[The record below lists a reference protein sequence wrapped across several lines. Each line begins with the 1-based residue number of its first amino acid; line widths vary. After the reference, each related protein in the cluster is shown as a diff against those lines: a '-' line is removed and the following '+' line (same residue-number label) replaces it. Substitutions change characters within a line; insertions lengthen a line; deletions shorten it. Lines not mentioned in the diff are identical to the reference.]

1 MYPDC
6 IFSSDD
12 NLSHNTKTEKFSQRK
27 IPTETEEKR
36 SEKCWEQYLT
46 MKLPTTKSQK
56 ESNSKVKQTST
67 TFPSVNAHSSEDC
80 QPKPNSSFLWN
91 KANRAQPV
99 SSPAEGEEE
108 EEEEL
113 YDDVKNCHTYS
124 DISCYD
130 DIQNVL
136 TNREPSEECEPV
148 YVSTDNL
155 SVNYDDITNITS
167 KTMQTEK
174 SPPPTLVTATPAVIL
189 EDQCDSLSILYDDIR
204 RDVGDD
210 VTLYESIAGSLL
222 RLDKLQ
228 VSQKIVNFMRFI
240 TVSSLP
246 ISSELVIF

>member
-1 MYPDC
+1 
-6 IFSSDD
+6 
-12 NLSHNTKTEKFSQRK
+12 
-27 IPTETEEKR
+27 
-36 SEKCWEQYLT
+36 

-56 ESNSKVKQTST
+56 ESNSKVKQTTST
-67 TFPSVNAHSSEDC
+67 TFPSVNPHSSEDC
-80 QPKPNSSFLWN
+80 QPRPNSSFLWN
-91 KANRAQPV
+91 KANTAQPV
-99 SSPAEGEEE
+99 RSPGEEEGGEE

-136 TNREPSEECEPV
+136 KNAEPSEECDPV

-155 SVNYDDITNITS
+155 SVNYDDVTNITS
-167 KTMQTEK
+167 KTMETKQTEK
-174 SPPPTLVTATPAVIL
+174 SPATLVTATPAVIL

-240 TVSSLP
+240 TVSSV
-246 ISSELVIF
+246 SKTSFCYQLVLN

>member
-1 MYPDC
+1 
-6 IFSSDD
+6 
-12 NLSHNTKTEKFSQRK
+12 
-27 IPTETEEKR
+27 
-36 SEKCWEQYLT
+36 
-46 MKLPTTKSQK
+46 MKLPTTKAQK
-56 ESNSKVKQTST
+56 ESNSKEKQTTST
-67 TFPSVNAHSSEDC
+67 TVPSVKPDSSEDC

-91 KANRAQPV
+91 KANRAQP
-99 SSPAEGEEE
+99 SSSAAGGEEG
-108 EEEEL
+108 EEEL
-113 YDDVKNCHTYS
+113 YDDVKNCHTYT

-136 TNREPSEECEPV
+136 KNSVASEECEPV

-167 KTMQTEK
+167 RTMEQTEK
-174 SPPPTLVTATPAVIL
+174 SPPTLVTATPAVIL

-228 VSQKIVNFMRFI
+228 VSQKIVNFITFI
-240 TVSSLP
+240 TVGS
-246 ISSELVIF
+246 ISKT